1 MDFEKMELDELK
13 NYAKSIGLT
22 VGNIGKEKL
31 IAKIKEKENAVKNN
45 ETIDKEVT
53 ENSTVVSIDEFVTTE
68 NTELTQENTPEK
80 AENTNETVNSE
91 LLNSIASA
99 IDDLE
104 DSSGGEIEEIVD
116 LPNNYVVRVKS
127 ITFGGLTYKSRST
140 NAVLRWNQI
149 GAVQDMTIAELNE
162 MNNYKTDF
170 LRKPLVILMDDKAIK
185 KFRLTSVYENVA
197 KINSLPKVFES
208 DMATIEKVIDDAI
221 RVNMRD
227 VLISKVRQM
236 YKTDKLTNVKI
247 LKLLQDKLHFDILSD
262 DI

>member
-13 NYAKSIGLT
+13 DYAKSIGLT
-22 VGNIGKEKL
+22 IGNIGKEKL
-31 IAKIKEKENAVKNN
+31 IAKIKEKEASKNS
-45 ETIDKEVT
+45 ETSEKTEQEVIPVVTDEMSSKKEADS
-53 ENSTVVSIDEFVTTE
+53 ENSEALTK
-68 NTELTQENTPEK
+68 NTGND
-80 AENTNETVNSE
+80 
-91 LLNSIASA
+91 LLNSITSA

-104 DSSGGEIEEIVD
+104 DATGGEIEEIVD

-170 LRKPLVILMDDKAIK
+170 LRKPLVILMDEKAIK
-185 KFRLTSVYENVA
+185 KFRLTPVYENVA
-197 KINSLPKVFES
+197 KINNLTEVFES

-236 YKTDKLTNVKI
+236 YKTDRLTNVKI
-247 LKLLQDKLHFDILSD
+247 LKLLQDKLQFDILSD